1 MDAMY
6 LPGMLQ
12 ITRMRVVFDTN
23 IFVSAL
29 KSNKGAS
36 YAVISQLPS
45 EQFQIVLSIPLY
57 IEYQD
62 VLTRPEHM
70 SGVSTPEEILGFLRY
85 ICSIAHRQRIFFLWR
100 PWLADP
106 KDDMVLE
113 VAVASQSRYIVTHN
127 LRDFRGVEKNFGIT
141 PVTPGKFLHIIRSQQ
156 S

>member
-1 MDAMY
+1 
-6 LPGMLQ
+6 
-12 ITRMRVVFDTN
+12 MRVVLDTN

-29 KSNKGAS
+29 RSDRGAS

-45 EQFQIVLSIPLY
+45 DQFRIVLSIPLY
-57 IEYQD
+57 VEYQD

-70 SGVSTPEEILGFLRY
+70 TGASTAEEILAFLRY

-100 PWLADP
+100 PWLSEP

-113 VAVASQSRYIVTHN
+113 TAVASQSRHIVTHN
-127 LRDFRGVEKNFGIT
+127 LRDFRGVEKHFGIT

-156 S
+156 P